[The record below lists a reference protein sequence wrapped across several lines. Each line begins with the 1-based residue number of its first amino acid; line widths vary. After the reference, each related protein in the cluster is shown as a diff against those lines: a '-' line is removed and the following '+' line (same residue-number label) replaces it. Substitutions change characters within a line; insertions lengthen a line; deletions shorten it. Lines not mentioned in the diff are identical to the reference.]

1 MRFLTLLAL
10 AGLLCTVGADWFRWS
25 GGSDNTPSWTPQ
37 ETGLIVES
45 AQIGLAPQPTP
56 AAGVATLG
64 HEQVLGLLRRGESI
78 TPWANP
84 KTCGWFPSVSS
95 EPFTCGENATC
106 ETNDNHIVACVTGTV
121 SPFYS
126 ACLNYAAYQ
135 SGSCVDD
142 NQGTGCC
149 MNSDYGDC
157 ATHMWTDP
165 QRSMYRC
172 FSTSTIFSMLDVPQF
187 VADASLPTTA
197 QTQSLLTATKEPD
210 STNTSSEKPATTPTV
225 NAGKVVGTTIG
236 SLVGFLLIC
245 CCILCIHFYRK
256 EVKQDHAKIHAR
268 INRAFQYSANSQ
280 QWTMA
285 TLAPV
290 PAAPSQAAVRYT
302 PVEPQTPPQQTRRMS
317 AYDSMGHLQSTST
330 LRTRSA
336 STSDVRSEDE
346 TPPPAYSLLNPYPA
360 TTATPAAP
368 TTRSATGTGM
378 RRYGFGAVH
387 DVSQRDR
394 K

>member
-1 MRFLTLLAL
+1 
-10 AGLLCTVGADWFRWS
+10 
-25 GGSDNTPSWTPQ
+25 
-37 ETGLIVES
+37 
-45 AQIGLAPQPTP
+45 
-56 AAGVATLG
+56 
-64 HEQVLGLLRRGESI
+64 
-78 TPWANP
+78 
-84 KTCGWFPSVSS
+84 
-95 EPFTCGENATC
+95 
-106 ETNDNHIVACVTGTV
+106 
-121 SPFYS
+121 
-126 ACLNYAAYQ
+126 
-135 SGSCVDD
+135 
-142 NQGTGCC
+142 

-336 STSDVRSEDE
+336 STSDVVGDSPCPM
-346 TPPPAYSLLNPYPA
+346 PPFYYDIPRPGSNGYDDAAIRGRNSSSSLFAPQPIPSYNRYPRRAYHA
-360 TTATPAAP
+360 
-368 TTRSATGTGM
+368 
-378 RRYGFGAVH
+378 
-387 DVSQRDR
+387 
-394 K
+394 